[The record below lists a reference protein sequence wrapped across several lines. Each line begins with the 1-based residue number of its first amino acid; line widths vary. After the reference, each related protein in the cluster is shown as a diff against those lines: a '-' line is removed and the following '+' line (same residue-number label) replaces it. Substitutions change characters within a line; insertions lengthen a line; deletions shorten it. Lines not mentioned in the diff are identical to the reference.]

1 MPETDRL
8 AQVAAMNYD
17 AKIDTGSTADLHP
30 HESYRVP
37 GDAVSTA
44 EDQHGSGGGANRRMW
59 VIVGL
64 AVIAIVAIW
73 FVVHARNKEPVDAN
87 ASAQVPVVSV
97 ATPGRASIAG
107 EITGTGSIAARRE
120 MPVAAVGEGGQ
131 VSSVLVD
138 AGDWVRKGQPLAVVD
153 RSVQVEQAASLAA
166 QVEVAAADARLAQAN
181 LDRALRL
188 VERGFISKADID
200 RLTATRDAA
209 KARVQVARAQ
219 FGEVRARNNRLTIV
233 APEAGLVLTRAVE
246 PGQVVTGG
254 SGVLFRIARNG
265 EMEMTARLSED
276 DLAKL
281 SVGVRAEVTPVGSD
295 RPFAG
300 QVWQLSPV
308 VEQSDRQGVA
318 RIALNY
324 APGLRPGGFATARIA
339 SGTVV
344 APRLPESAILSDE
357 KGSFVYVIGKDSR
370 VERRAV
376 RTGEVSAAGI
386 AIIDGL
392 NGTEQVVL
400 RAGGFLNPGDKVK
413 AHRAEQGG

>member
-1 MPETDRL
+1 
-8 AQVAAMNYD
+8 MNYD
-17 AKIDTGSTADLHP
+17 SKIDTGSSATLHGGEPFRGHDDHVPAD
-30 HESYRVP
+30 
-37 GDAVSTA
+37 GAVFV
-44 EDQHGSGGGANRRMW
+44 DGSAPRSNRRIW
-59 VIVGL
+59 LIAAL
-64 AVIAIVAIW
+64 AVLAIVAIW
-73 FVVHARNKEPVDAN
+73 FVVHSRGEKPAGDDAN
-87 ASAQVPVVSV
+87 TQVPVVSV
-97 ATPGRASIAG
+97 DTPGRASIAG

-120 MPVAAVGEGGQ
+120 MPVASVGEGGQ
-131 VSSVLVD
+131 IVSVLVD
-138 AGDWVRKGQPLAVVD
+138 AGDWVRKGQPLAVID

-181 LDRALRL
+181 LDRSLRL
-188 VERGFISKADID
+188 VQRGFISKADID

-209 KARVQVARAQ
+209 NARVQVARAQ
-219 FGEVRARNNRLTIV
+219 LGETRARNARLNIV
-233 APEAGLVLTRAVE
+233 APDAGLVLTRAVE

-281 SVGVRAEVTPVGSD
+281 SIGVRAEVTPVGTD
-295 RPFAG
+295 HPFAG

-308 VEQSDRQGVA
+308 VDQSDRQGVA

-344 APRLPESAILSDE
+344 APRLPESAILSDD
-357 KGSFVYVIGKDSR
+357 KGSFVYIVGKDSR
-370 VERRAV
+370 VARRAV
-376 RTGEVSAAGI
+376 KTGEVSAAGI
-386 AIIDGL
+386 TIVDGL

-413 AHRAEQGG
+413 PSRAGQGG

>member
-1 MPETDRL
+1 
-8 AQVAAMNYD
+8 MNYD
-17 AKIDTGSTADLHP
+17 AKIDTMS
-30 HESYRVP
+30 VP
-37 GDAVSTA
+37 DMDANQAYDMEAGEGVRS
-44 EDQHGSGGGANRRMW
+44 NRRMW
-59 VIVGL
+59 LIVGL
-64 AVIAIVAIW
+64 AVLAILAIW
-73 FVVHARNKEPVDAN
+73 FVVHARNKPAAETDAN
-87 ASAQVPVVSV
+87 TQVPVVSV
-97 ATPGRASIAG
+97 DTPGRASIVG

-120 MPVAAVGEGGQ
+120 MPIGSVGDGGQ
-131 VSSVLVD
+131 VVRVMVD
-138 AGDWVRKGQPLAVVD
+138 AGDWVRKGQPLAVID
-153 RSVQVEQAASLAA
+153 RSVQSEQADSLAA

-181 LDRALRL
+181 LVRALRL

-209 KARVQVARAQ
+209 NARVRVARAQ
-219 FGEVRARNNRLTIV
+219 LGETQARNARLTIV
-233 APEAGLVLTRAVE
+233 APEDGLVLTRSVE

-254 SGVLFRIARNG
+254 SGVLFRIAKGG

-281 SVGVRAEVTPVGSD
+281 SVGVRAEVTPVGSAQ
-295 RPFAG
+295 PFVG

-308 VEQSDRQGVA
+308 VQQDDRQGVA

-324 APGLRPGGFATARIA
+324 SPNLRPGGFATARIA

-344 APRLPESAILSDE
+344 APRLPESAILNDD
-357 KGSFVYVIGKDSR
+357 KGSFVYIVGKDNR

-376 RTGEVSAAGI
+376 KTGAVSAEGI

-392 NGTEQVVL
+392 SGTEQVVL

-413 AHRAEQGG
+413 PRRVGQDG

>member
-1 MPETDRL
+1 
-8 AQVAAMNYD
+8 MNYD
-17 AKIDTGSTADLHP
+17 SKIDTGSSATLHGGEPFRGHDDHVPAD
-30 HESYRVP
+30 
-37 GDAVSTA
+37 DAVFV
-44 EDQHGSGGGANRRMW
+44 DGSAPRSNRRIW
-59 VIVGL
+59 LIAAL
-64 AVIAIVAIW
+64 AVLAIVAIW
-73 FVVHARNKEPVDAN
+73 FVVHSRGEKPAGDDAN
-87 ASAQVPVVSV
+87 TQVPVVSV
-97 ATPGRASIAG
+97 DTPGRASIAG

-120 MPVAAVGEGGQ
+120 MPVASVGEGGQ
-131 VSSVLVD
+131 IVSVLVD
-138 AGDWVRKGQPLAVVD
+138 AGDWVRKGQPLAVID

-181 LDRALRL
+181 LDRSLRL
-188 VERGFISKADID
+188 VQRGFISKADID

-209 KARVQVARAQ
+209 NARVQVARAQ
-219 FGEVRARNNRLTIV
+219 LGETRARNARLNIV
-233 APEAGLVLTRAVE
+233 APDAGLVLTRAVE

-281 SVGVRAEVTPVGSD
+281 SIGVRAEVTPVGTD
-295 RPFAG
+295 HPFAG

-308 VEQSDRQGVA
+308 VDQSDRQGVA

-344 APRLPESAILSDE
+344 APRLPESAILSDD
-357 KGSFVYVIGKDSR
+357 KGSFVYIVGKDSR
-370 VERRAV
+370 VARRAV
-376 RTGEVSAAGI
+376 KTGEVSAAGI
-386 AIIDGL
+386 TIVDGL

-413 AHRAEQGG
+413 PSRAGQGG

>member
-1 MPETDRL
+1 
-8 AQVAAMNYD
+8 MNYD
-17 AKIDTGSTADLHP
+17 SKIDTGSNATLHEGEPSRGHDDHVLAD
-30 HESYRVP
+30 
-37 GDAVSTA
+37 GAAFDDASA
-44 EDQHGSGGGANRRMW
+44 PRSNRRIW
-59 VIVGL
+59 LIAAL
-64 AVIAIVAIW
+64 AVLAIVAIW
-73 FVVHARNKEPVDAN
+73 FVVHSRGQKPVSADAN
-87 ASAQVPVVSV
+87 SQVPVVSV
-97 ATPGRASIAG
+97 DTPGRASIAG

-120 MPVAAVGEGGQ
+120 MPVASVGEGGQ
-131 VSSVLVD
+131 IVSVLVD
-138 AGDWVRKGQPLAVVD
+138 AGDWVRKGQPLAVID
-153 RSVQVEQAASLAA
+153 RSVQVQQAASLSA

-181 LDRALRL
+181 LDRSLRL
-188 VERGFISKADID
+188 VQRGFISKADID

-209 KARVQVARAQ
+209 NARVQVARAQ
-219 FGEVRARNNRLTIV
+219 LGETRARNARLNIV
-233 APEAGLVLTRAVE
+233 APDAGLVLTRAVE

-281 SVGVRAEVTPVGSD
+281 SIGVRAEVTPVGTD
-295 RPFAG
+295 HPFTG

-308 VEQSDRQGVA
+308 VDQSDRQGVA

-344 APRLPESAILSDE
+344 APRLPESAILSDD
-357 KGSFVYVIGKDSR
+357 KGSFVYIVGKDDR
-370 VERRAV
+370 VARRAI

-386 AIIDGL
+386 AVIDGL
-392 NGTEQVVL
+392 NGTERVVL

-413 AHRAEQGG
+413 ARRVGQGG

>member
-1 MPETDRL
+1 
-8 AQVAAMNYD
+8 MNYD
-17 AKIDTGSTADLHP
+17 AKIETGNSADLHAREAYP
-30 HESYRVP
+30 VHSDDVLTT
-37 GDAVSTA
+37 GDQ
-44 EDQHGSGGGANRRMW
+44 DGSGRHPNRRMW
-59 VIVGL
+59 LIVGL
-64 AVIAIVAIW
+64 AIVAIIAIW
-73 FVVHARNKEPVDAN
+73 FVVHSRNKEPVSAAAN
-87 ASAQVPVVSV
+87 TQVPVVTV
-97 ATPGRASIAG
+97 DTPGRAAIAG

-120 MPVAAVGEGGQ
+120 MPIASVGEGGQ
-131 VSSVLVD
+131 VVSVLVD
-138 AGDWVRKGQPLAVVD
+138 AGDWVRKGQPLAVID

-188 VERGFISKADID
+188 VERGFISQADID

-209 KARVQVARAQ
+209 RARVQVARAQ
-219 FGEVRARNNRLTIV
+219 LGEVRARNNRLNIV

-254 SGVLFRIARNG
+254 SGVLFRIAKNG

-281 SVGVRAEVTPVGSD
+281 SIGVRAEVTPVGSD
-295 RPFAG
+295 RPFVG

-339 SGTVV
+339 SGTVT
-344 APRLPESAILSDE
+344 APRLPESAILSDD
-357 KGSFVYVIGKDSR
+357 KGSFVYIIGKDSR

-386 AIIDGL
+386 AITDGL

-413 AHRAEQGG
+413 PRRAEQGG

>member
-1 MPETDRL
+1 
-8 AQVAAMNYD
+8 MNYD
-17 AKIDTGSTADLHP
+17 AKIDTGSNAGLHAGEAF
-30 HESYRVP
+30 HGP
-37 GDAVSTA
+37 GDRVLTDDVTIDDAQAPRS
-44 EDQHGSGGGANRRMW
+44 NRRIW
-59 VIVGL
+59 LIVGL
-64 AVIAIVAIW
+64 AVVAIVAIW
-73 FVVHARNKEPVDAN
+73 FAVHSRGKGAADADAN
-87 ASAQVPVVSV
+87 TQIPVVSV
-97 ATPGRASIAG
+97 DTPGRASIAG

-131 VSSVLVD
+131 IVSVLVD
-138 AGDWVRKGQPLAVVD
+138 AGDWVRKGQSLAVID

-166 QVEVAAADARLAQAN
+166 QVNVSAADARLAQAN
-181 LDRALRL
+181 LDRSLRL
-188 VERGFISKADID
+188 VARGFISKADID

-209 KARVQVARAQ
+209 NARVQVARAQ
-219 FGEVRARNNRLTIV
+219 LGEVRARNARLNIV

-246 PGQVVTGG
+246 PGQVVTSG

-281 SVGVRAEVTPVGSD
+281 SIGVRAEVTPVGSD

-308 VEQSDRQGVA
+308 VDQSDRQGVA

-344 APRLPESAILSDE
+344 APRLPESAILSDD
-357 KGSFVYVIGKDSR
+357 KGSFVYIVGKDSR
-370 VERRAV
+370 VARRAV
-376 RTGEVSAAGI
+376 RTGDVSAAGI
-386 AIIDGL
+386 TVLDGL

-413 AHRAEQGG
+413 ARRAEQGG

>member
-1 MPETDRL
+1 
-8 AQVAAMNYD
+8 MNYD
-17 AKIDTGSTADLHP
+17 AKIDTVSSMDLDAR
-30 HESYRVP
+30 EALDLQGDQDARSRRRVWLFV
-37 GDAVSTA
+37 A
-44 EDQHGSGGGANRRMW
+44 
-59 VIVGL
+59 I
-64 AVIAIVAIW
+64 AVIAIIAIW
-73 FVVHARNKEPVDAN
+73 FVVHAHGGEAVDADAN
-87 ASAQVPVVSV
+87 TQVPVVSV
-97 ATPGRASIAG
+97 ASPGRASIAG

-120 MPVAAVGEGGQ
+120 MPVGAVGEGGE
-131 VSSVLVD
+131 VVSVLVD

-153 RSVQVEQAASLAA
+153 RSVQVQQAASLAA
-166 QVEVAAADARLAQAN
+166 QVDVSAADARLAQAN

-188 VERGFISKADID
+188 VDRGFISKADID

-209 KARVQVARAQ
+209 NARVQVARAQ
-219 FGEVRARNNRLTIV
+219 LGEARAKNARLNIL
-233 APEAGLVLTRAVE
+233 APEAGLVLARAVE

-254 SGVLFRIARNG
+254 SGVLFRIAKGG

-295 RPFAG
+295 RPFVG
-300 QVWQLSPV
+300 QIWQLSPV
-308 VEQSDRQGVA
+308 VDQSDRQGVA

-344 APRLPESAILSDE
+344 APRLPESAILSDD
-357 KGSFVYVIGKDSR
+357 KGSFVYIVGKDSR

-376 RTGEVSAAGI
+376 KTGAVSAEGI
-386 AIIDGL
+386 AIVDGL

-413 AHRAEQGG
+413 ASRAGPAG

>member
-1 MPETDRL
+1 
-8 AQVAAMNYD
+8 MNYD
-17 AKIDTGSTADLHP
+17 AKIDTATGMNANGSAGTTHVTEVYDVAD
-30 HESYRVP
+30 EQDARSGRRV
-37 GDAVSTA
+37 
-44 EDQHGSGGGANRRMW
+44 W
-59 VIVGL
+59 LIVGA
-64 AVIAIVAIW
+64 AVIAMIAIW
-73 FVVHARNKEPVDAN
+73 FILHARADKPAGTDAVT
-87 ASAQVPVVSV
+87 QVPVVSV

-120 MPVAAVGEGGQ
+120 MPVGSVGEGGQ
-131 VSSVLVD
+131 VVSVLVD
-138 AGDWVRKGQPLAVVD
+138 AGDWVRKGQPLAVID

-166 QVEVAAADARLAQAN
+166 QVDVAAADARLAQAN

-188 VERGFISKADID
+188 VQRGFISKADID

-209 KARVQVARAQ
+209 NARVKVARAQ
-219 FGEVRARNNRLTIV
+219 LGETRARNNRLNIV

-254 SGVLFRIARNG
+254 SGVLFRIAKGG

-276 DLAKL
+276 DLSKL
-281 SVGVRAEVTPVGSD
+281 SVGVRADVTPVGTD
-295 RPFAG
+295 RAFAG
-300 QVWQLSPV
+300 QIWQLSPV
-308 VEQSDRQGVA
+308 VDQQDRQGVA

-339 SGTVV
+339 SGTLV
-344 APRLPESAILSDE
+344 APRLPESAILSDD
-357 KGSFVYVIGKDSR
+357 KGSFVYIVGKDSR

-376 RTGEVSAAGI
+376 RTGLVTAGGI
-386 AIIDGL
+386 AVVEGL

-413 AHRAEQGG
+413 ARRVEQGG

>member
-1 MPETDRL
+1 
-8 AQVAAMNYD
+8 MNYD
-17 AKIDTGSTADLHP
+17 AKIDTAKIETGSNADLHTREP
-30 HESYRVP
+30 FQ
-37 GDAVSTA
+37 
-44 EDQHGSGGGANRRMW
+44 DQDGSHGEAPVGSVRRPNRRIW
-59 VIVGL
+59 L
-64 AVIAIVAIW
+64 IVAL
-73 FVVHARNKEPVDAN
+73 VVVVALAAWLLLHSRGKNAVDPS

-97 ATPGRASIAG
+97 DTPGRASIAG

-131 VSSVLVD
+131 VVSVLVD
-138 AGDWVRKGQPLAVVD
+138 AGDWVRKGQPLAVID

-166 QVEVAAADARLAQAN
+166 QVQVSAADARLAQAN

-209 KARVQVARAQ
+209 NARVQVARAQ
-219 FGEVRARNNRLTIV
+219 LGETRARNNRLNIV

-254 SGVLFRIARNG
+254 SGVLFRIAKGG

-276 DLAKL
+276 DLSKL
-281 SVGVRAEVTPVGSD
+281 SVGVRAEVTPVGTD
-295 RPFAG
+295 HPFQG

-308 VEQSDRQGVA
+308 VDQADRQGVA

-324 APGLRPGGFATARIA
+324 SPGLRPGGFATARIA

-344 APRLPESAILSDE
+344 APRLPESAILNDD
-357 KGSFVYVIGKDSR
+357 KGSFVYIVGQDSR
-370 VERRAV
+370 VVRRAV
-376 RTGEVSAAGI
+376 RTGEVSATGI

-413 AHRAEQGG
+413 TRRADQSG